1 MINDLL
7 PGLLE
12 TAVRLQIM
20 ALQEMDAKLFRSTW
34 QLWTNDTYL
43 TESGLWNESALFG
56 GKDGERAQA
65 FNAMAKAI
73 ACLAFMPGGIRAFN
87 VDFAATRADGATGL
101 RTKAEMGE

>member
-1 MINDLL
+1 MDATRATVTAKDML

-20 ALQEMDAKLFRSTW
+20 ALQEMDAKLFKSTW
-34 QLWTNDTYL
+34 QMWTNDTYI

-56 GKDGERAQA
+56 GKEGEQASA

-73 ACLAFMPGGIRAFN
+73 ACLAFVPGGITAFN
-87 VDFAATRADGATGL
+87 QHYEAQRD
-101 RTKAEMGE
+101 